1 MRKLLYSIV
10 GGIIMALLG
19 ACSATKFIPEGEYM
33 LESVSV
39 KSTDKSLDV
48 TSLKGYIRQHP
59 NSKWFSLLKVP
70 MGPYALSG
78 RDTTKRINRFL
89 QRVGEAPVIFDTV
102 QANRSGENM
111 LVAVNNLGYLH
122 ARVNQ
127 KRVVKGKKVRLTYE
141 IVPGERYR
149 VRNIRYL
156 IEDSVVER
164 IVREHAALSSLQP
177 GMPFDLNVLDGERS
191 RINSRL
197 QNSGY

>member
-1 MRKLLYSIV
+1 
-10 GGIIMALLG
+10 MALLG

-48 TSLKGYIRQHP
+48 ASLKGYIRQHP

-78 RDTTKRINRFL
+78 RNTAKGINRFL

-191 RINSRL
+191 RISNRL
-197 QNSGY
+197 QNSG